1 MLDVVRTL
9 ERLGDSGRRGAYLK
23 TVRAVIDGRGQKV
36 LALDRLDLL
45 GRMPVLVVWGTA
57 DRVIPVSHCDA
68 LRAAVPEASI
78 VLMDGIGHAP
88 HLSQPAFV
96 AGQLAGWMRRTGEAD
111 GVGSATLPRPTVPS

>member
-1 MLDVVRTL
+1 M
-9 ERLGDSGRRGAYLK
+9 
-23 TVRAVIDGRGQKV
+23 RAVIDGRGQKV

-45 GRMPVLVVWGTA
+45 GRVPVLVVWGTA

-96 AGQLAGWMRRTGEAD
+96 GGRLAGWMRRTRVDD
-111 GVGSATLPRPTVPS
+111 GIGSAPLEHPVVPSP

>member
-1 MLDVVRTL
+1 
-9 ERLGDSGRRGAYLK
+9 
-23 TVRAVIDGRGQKV
+23 
-36 LALDRLDLL
+36 
-45 GRMPVLVVWGTA
+45 MPVLVVWGTA

-96 AGQLAGWMRRTGEAD
+96 AGQLAGWMRRTGESD